1 MPHVEAGSAA
11 ASAEAPSPGGSAPLA
26 GVVTSAGPAAFVPP
40 APSGSDAFVSR
51 AIAAE
56 PLGSE
61 PLPRWKL
68 VARTHPVLWMVL
80 APLTLALLMV
90 VVLVAVAPDQPA
102 QAEPS
107 VAATSEAEAPA
118 PVAAATDRSSEAV
131 DPAAALTALEEKPYD
146 ALTVTELF
154 TLHEGRSLRDR
165 ETARAFTRKLQAEP
179 SLIKANG
186 AQQQLLKWAAGGD
199 TAREALAAM
208 SVAEAPYGADLL
220 YEVWVSRVVRPEVA
234 ELAGALLLRS
244 ELRAKASPPLGA
256 ALELRAAPS
265 CEAALS
271 ALPQVERDGDRRS
284 LQPLAKLSARRGCGP
299 KKNQDCFACL
309 RAHQKQV
316 TAAANAVKARKAPS
330 FVDP

>member
-1 MPHVEAGSAA
+1 
-11 ASAEAPSPGGSAPLA
+11 
-26 GVVTSAGPAAFVPP
+26 
-40 APSGSDAFVSR
+40 VSR

-80 APLTLALLMV
+80 APLTLALLLV
-90 VVLVAVAPDQPA
+90 AVLLAVAPDGPVH
-102 QAEPS
+102 AEPS
-107 VAATSEAEAPA
+107 VAAASEAEAPA
-118 PVAAATDRSSEAV
+118 LMAEASDSSSEALNS
-131 DPAAALTALEEKPYD
+131 AATLTALEEKPYD

-165 ETARAFTRKLQAEP
+165 EAARDFTRKVRAEP
-179 SLIKANG
+179 SLLEAAA
-186 AQQQLLKWAAGGD
+186 AQHQLLKWAAGAD

-208 SVAEAPYGADLL
+208 SLGEAPYGADLL
-220 YEVWVSRVVRPEVA
+220 YEVWLSKVVRPEVA
-234 ELAGALLLRS
+234 ELAGTLLLRS
-244 ELRAKASPPLGA
+244 ELRAKASAPLTA

-271 ALPQVERDGDRRS
+271 ALPRVERDGDRRS

-316 TAAANAVKARKAPS
+316 TAAANAVKARRAPS
-330 FVDP
+330 FLGP